1 MPRRSEFRL
10 TKRAVDALRVKE
22 KDAVFWDRDL
32 AGFGVRVH
40 ASGRKTWVVQSRGP
54 RGPVRVT
61 LGRHGA
67 LSCDEA
73 RKRAAPV
80 IDRIRRGEEPL
91 SGEGEPAL
99 RVADL
104 AERFMREYVARRCK
118 PSTAPKYRSVLDN
131 HILPALGSMNIEDVG
146 KAEAAALHHALRA
159 TPAAANAA
167 TDVLRRM
174 FTLAEA
180 WEMAPPGRNP
190 CLAVRRYR
198 ARKRER
204 FLTREEYRRLG
215 RVLAEAQGELWA
227 PALGAIRVLLLTG
240 CRRDEVL
247 NLGWDDVDRAAGE
260 LRLEDTKTGPRMVPL
275 TGPVLDVLDGV
286 PRAPGNPWGFRAQRG
301 GGRLT
306 NLYHYWKPLRARAGL
321 GEVRLHDLR
330 HSFASRALALGEGL
344 PVIGALLGH
353 GEAASTARYAHL
365 MRDAERAAAAR
376 VGESIGVHVANGR
389 GGAS

>member
-1 MPRRSEFRL
+1 MLRRSEFRL
-10 TKRAVDALRVKE
+10 TKRAVDALPVRE
-22 KDAVFWDRDL
+22 KDAVFWDRKL

-40 ASGRKTWVVQSRGP
+40 ASGRKTYVVQSRGP
-54 RGPVRVT
+54 SGPRRVT

-80 IDRIRRGEEPL
+80 IDRIRRGEDFIAAAPETEL
-91 SGEGEPAL
+91 TVEG
-99 RVADL
+99 L
-104 AERFMREYVARRCK
+104 AGRFMREDVARRCK

-131 HILPALGSMNIEDVG
+131 HILPALGSMNVGDVG

-167 TDVLRRM
+167 MDVLKRM

-180 WEMAPPGRNP
+180 WGMVPPGRNP
-190 CLAVRRYR
+190 CRRLRRYR
-198 ARKRER
+198 TRVRER
-204 FLTREEYRRLG
+204 FLTQEEYRRLG
-215 RVLAEAQGELWA
+215 RVLAEAGGEFWA
-227 PALGAIRVLLLTG
+227 PAVAAIRLLLLTG
-240 CRRDEVL
+240 CRREEVL

-260 LRLEDTKTGPRMVPL
+260 LRLRDTKTGPRMVPL

-286 PRAPGNPWGFRAQRG
+286 PRKPENPWVFRAQRG

-306 NLYHYWKPLRARAGL
+306 NLYHYWKPLRERAGL

-330 HSFASRALALGEGL
+330 HSYASRALALGEGL

-353 GEAASTARYAHL
+353 GEVAATARYAHL

-376 VGESIGVHVANGR
+376 VGESIGVHVKSR
-389 GGAS
+389 GS

>member
-10 TKRAVDALRVKE
+10 TKRAVDALSVKE

-40 ASGRKTWVVQSRGP
+40 ATGRKVYVVQSRGP

-91 SGEGEPAL
+91 SGEAEPAPT
-99 RVADL
+99 VADL

-131 HILPALGSMNIEDVG
+131 HILPALGPMSVADVG
-146 KAEAAALHHALRA
+146 RAEAAALHHALRA
-159 TPAAANAA
+159 TPGTANAA
-167 TDVLRRM
+167 IDVLKRM
-174 FTLAEA
+174 FALAEA
-180 WEMAPPGRNP
+180 WELAPPGRNP
-190 CLAVRRYR
+190 CRRLRRYR
-198 ARKRER
+198 TRKRER
-204 FLTREEYRRLG
+204 FLTQEEYRRLG
-215 RVLAEAQGELWA
+215 RVLAEAQGEFWP

-247 NLGWDDVDRAAGE
+247 NLHWDDVDRAAGE
-260 LRLEDTKTGPRMVPL
+260 LRLKDTKTGPRMVPL
-275 TGPVLDVLDGV
+275 TGPVLEVLDGV
-286 PRAPGNPWGFRAQRG
+286 PRKPENPWVFRAQRG
-301 GGRLT
+301 ENRIS
-306 NLYHYWKPLRARAGL
+306 NLYHYWKPLRARAGARG
-321 GEVRLHDLR
+321 GE
-330 HSFASRALALGEGL
+330 ASRPAPLVCE
-344 PVIGALLGH
+344 PGA
-353 GEAASTARYAHL
+353 
-365 MRDAERAAAAR
+365 RA
-376 VGESIGVHVANGR
+376 G
-389 GGAS
+389 